1 MFVSPTG
8 VNVPHQVVI
17 VATALPMAKTA
28 ICLDDDYWGFWSA
41 VQ

>member
-1 MFVSPTG
+1 MFVSPKG
-8 VNVPHQVVI
+8 MNVPHQVVT
-17 VATALPMAKTA
+17 VATALPMVKNA